1 MALARSRG
9 RQEKTIPSK
18 HRCSHSSRKE
28 KESAVSYTESIR
40 CFKQSIRQAD
50 EGDSMAASYL
60 RRNEHQPK
68 QGPVER
74 PVPEGAELAR
84 ACGKTIAL
92 VLATDFGATPLKVS
106 FEDENEKPAIC
117 EDPKNGER
125 KTPRAQQDCMGD
137 LKRSA
142 SKKGRIGCP
151 LATDPALLSKQDNRY
166 LPEPTSAGN
175 KPARAL
181 SCSAVVRFPEGCD
194 AFWPFT
200 ATPSYLRASMILSS
214 AAFIEIPLSQLMAA
228 VPLFTATAPLK
239 NAFRIPLLVA

>member
-9 RQEKTIPSK
+9 RQEKTP
-18 HRCSHSSRKE
+18 RHSA
-28 KESAVSYTESIR
+28 SAITTGAFAYNALRSVCLSGGAPERLGWCRWIR
-40 CFKQSIRQAD
+40 TRFWRPAP
-50 EGDSMAASYL
+50 L
-60 RRNEHQPK
+60 RRIHWRGQERQVWERRSLFVRPK
-68 QGPVER
+68 HLDLSVQER
-74 PVPEGAELAR
+74 PDRL
-84 ACGKTIAL
+84 
-92 VLATDFGATPLKVS
+92 
-106 FEDENEKPAIC
+106 
-117 EDPKNGER
+117 
-125 KTPRAQQDCMGD
+125 
-137 LKRSA
+137 
-142 SKKGRIGCP
+142 P
-151 LATDPALLSKQDNRY
+151 LATDPALSSKQDNRY

-181 SCSAVVRFPEGCD
+181 SCSAVVRFPEGCG

>member
-1 MALARSRG
+1 
-9 RQEKTIPSK
+9 
-18 HRCSHSSRKE
+18 
-28 KESAVSYTESIR
+28 
-40 CFKQSIRQAD
+40 
-50 EGDSMAASYL
+50 MAANYL

-74 PVPEGAELAR
+74 PIPEGAELAR

-92 VLATDFGATPLKVS
+92 VLATDFGTTPLKVS
-106 FEDENEKPAIC
+106 FEDENEKPVIC
-117 EDPKNGER
+117 EDPKNGETKPPAR
-125 KTPRAQQDCMGD
+125 GESALGPAQRAN
-137 LKRSA
+137 
-142 SKKGRIGCP
+142 KKGRIGCP
-151 LATDPALLSKQDNRY
+151 LAIDPALSSKQNNRY

-181 SCSAVVRFPEGCD
+181 SCSAVVRFPEGCG

-228 VPLFTATAPLK
+228 VPLFTATVPLK
-239 NAFRIPLLVA
+239 NVFRIPLLVA

>member
-1 MALARSRG
+1 MALAKSRG

-18 HRCSHSSRKE
+18 HRFSHSSRKE

-40 CFKQSIRQAD
+40 RFKQSRRQAD
-50 EGDSMAASYL
+50 EGDPMAANYL

-74 PVPEGAELAR
+74 PIPEAAELTR

-92 VLATDFGATPLKVS
+92 VLATDFGT
-106 FEDENEKPAIC
+106 
-117 EDPKNGER
+117 
-125 KTPRAQQDCMGD
+125 T
-137 LKRSA
+137 

-151 LATDPALLSKQDNRY
+151 LATDPALSSKKDNRY

-181 SCSAVVRFPEGCD
+181 SCSAVVRFPEGCG

-239 NAFRIPLLVA
+239 THSGYRY

>member
-92 VLATDFGATPLKVS
+92 VLATDFGTTPLKVS

-117 EDPKNGER
+117 EDPKNGET
-125 KTPRAQQDCMGD
+125 KPPALSKITWGD

-142 SKKGRIGCP
+142 NKKGRIGCP
-151 LATDPALLSKQDNRY
+151 SQPIRPCHRSKIIATCPSRRA
-166 LPEPTSAGN
+166 PGTSQ
-175 KPARAL
+175 RAL
-181 SCSAVVRFPEGCD
+181 YHALQSSGFPK
-194 AFWPFT
+194 
-200 ATPSYLRASMILSS
+200 
-214 AAFIEIPLSQLMAA
+214 AA
-228 VPLFTATAPLK
+228 VLFGLSRQHRRTCEP
-239 NAFRIPLLVA
+239 P

>member
-92 VLATDFGATPLKVS
+92 VLATDFGTTPLKVS
-106 FEDENEKPAIC
+106 FEDENEKPVIC
-117 EDPKNGER
+117 EDPKNGEK
-125 KTPRAQQDCMGD
+125 KTPRAQQDCMGG
-137 LKRSA
+137 LKEKR
-142 SKKGRIGCP
+142 KQERPDRLP
-151 LATDPALLSKQDNRY
+151 LATDPALSSKQDNRY

-181 SCSAVVRFPEGCD
+181 SCSAVVRFPEGCG

-239 NAFRIPLLVA
+239 NAFRIPLSVA

>member
-1 MALARSRG
+1 
-9 RQEKTIPSK
+9 
-18 HRCSHSSRKE
+18 
-28 KESAVSYTESIR
+28 
-40 CFKQSIRQAD
+40 
-50 EGDSMAASYL
+50 MAANYL

-74 PVPEGAELAR
+74 PIPEEAELAR

-92 VLATDFGATPLKVS
+92 VLATDFETTPLKVS
-106 FEDENEKPAIC
+106 LEDENEKPVIC
-117 EDPKNGER
+117 EDPKNGEK
-125 KTPRAQQDCMGD
+125 KTPALSKIAWGD

-151 LATDPALLSKQDNRY
+151 LATDPALSSKKDNRY

-181 SCSAVVRFPEGCD
+181 SCSAVVRFPEGRG

-228 VPLFTATAPLK
+228 VPLFTATVPLK

>member
-1 MALARSRG
+1 
-9 RQEKTIPSK
+9 
-18 HRCSHSSRKE
+18 
-28 KESAVSYTESIR
+28 
-40 CFKQSIRQAD
+40 
-50 EGDSMAASYL
+50 MAANYL
-60 RRNEHQPK
+60 CRNEHQPK

-74 PVPEGAELAR
+74 PIPEGAELAR

-92 VLATDFGATPLKVS
+92 VLATDFRTTPLKVS
-106 FEDENEKPAIC
+106 FEDENEKPVIC
-117 EDPKNGER
+117 EDPKNGEK
-125 KTPRAQQDCMGD
+125 KTPRAQQDCMGGD

-151 LATDPALLSKQDNRY
+151 LATDPALSSKQDNRY

-228 VPLFTATAPLK
+228 VPLFTATVPLK